1 MNADRRDQALSS
13 NRLNPLALSA
23 IGFSVLLFSLI
34 LNVQRVRSASQDLQD
49 ARARYEQI
57 SAAVNQIAEYRER
70 SVELGPSEQPNE
82 DVLALVAQA
91 LSDSGLP
98 NSRQQQLSSA
108 GRIRIN
114 TDSASSTEQIYEDRV
129 TVRFQP
135 MSPDEVWAVLNAWD
149 RLGSNWKPI
158 SLVMEISNRRGDDPV
173 YSATIDFANRFTVP
187 RDAR

>member
-1 MNADRRDQALSS
+1 MMVEGADQTFRS
-13 NRLNPLALSA
+13 NGLHPPVLAA
-23 IGFSVLLFSLI
+23 MGFSILLFSLV
-34 LNVQRVRSASQDLQD
+34 LNLQRVRSANQDLLD
-49 ARARYEQI
+49 AGARYAQI
-57 SAAVNQIAEYRER
+57 LTAANQIANYRK
-70 SVELGPSEQPNE
+70 SNANSGPSEQPNE
-82 DVLALVAQA
+82 DVLALVSQA

-98 NSRQQQLSSA
+98 SGRQQQLSSV

-114 TDSASSTEQIYEDRV
+114 TSNSSSEDTYEDRV
-129 TVRFQP
+129 AVRFQP
-135 MSPDEVWAVLNAWD
+135 MTPDEVWAVLIAWD

>member
-1 MNADRRDQALSS
+1 MKAERADRPFGPA
-13 NRLNPLALSA
+13 RLNPLVLTAV
-23 IGFSVLLFSLI
+23 GFSVLLFSLV
-34 LNVQRVRSASQDLQD
+34 LNLQRVRSASQDLQD
-49 ARARYEQI
+49 AQNRYEQI
-57 SAAVNQIAEYRER
+57 SAAVNQIADFRER
-70 SVELGPSEQPNE
+70 SVETGPSEQPNE

-98 NSRQQQLSSA
+98 SIRQQQLSSA

-114 TDSASSTEQIYEDRV
+114 TANTDSEDTYEDRV

-135 MSPDEVWAVLNAWD
+135 MSPDEVWAVLTAWD
-149 RLGSNWKPI
+149 RLGTNWKPV

-187 RDAR
+187 RAAR